1 LREVINGRSNGRN
14 LLKHKM
20 DYQLRTGLLKMI
32 RRMEMGMI
40 ALVMRVLKRIPR
52 LLNNNQ
58 MSRFAILRLDRAVR
72 IVISLSEIHKLRRQ
86 MLRQKIRNLII
97 SKISSPTKKI

>member
-1 LREVINGRSNGRN
+1 
-14 LLKHKM
+14 
-20 DYQLRTGLLKMI
+20 
-32 RRMEMGMI
+32 MGMI

>member
-1 LREVINGRSNGRN
+1 
-14 LLKHKM
+14 
-20 DYQLRTGLLKMI
+20 MI